1 MLHTLFLD
9 SINTVDAIHRLYM
22 YTTRLDYRRPCK
34 KEQMKVQVSEVSG
47 LARFLIHIWKC
58 LLKSS
63 ISSLV
68 ASRRSHLNIQRS
80 NVSRISSC
88 SRWPGGRF
96 EIVNVGRGFGAPMA
110 HSMAGTNA
118 YMFGSR
124 RSDLYPMT
132 VIIAIISVNI
142 A

>member
-1 MLHTLFLD
+1 MLHTPFLD
-9 SINTVDAIHRLYM
+9 SINTVDTIHRLYM

-63 ISSLV
+63 TSSLV
-68 ASRRSHLNIQRS
+68 ASRRSHLNTFCRGKMY
-80 NVSRISSC
+80 
-88 SRWPGGRF
+88 PGYPAGPR

-132 VIIAIISVNI
+132 VIIVISVNI
-142 A
+142 T